1 MIYNKGL
8 YNRQRI
14 TEQVCILHDHCN
26 SVKSEQALKGWCFP
40 EWECAR
46 RTGEGKFTIEDLPA
60 ALMEGLT
67 LTERLFTFLR
77 PHLHIHLCPSD
88 IFLEG
93 LTPFT
98 HLAKFV
104 KSVNVTPIHF
114 LYCLFSF
121 SIVFLSFIISP

>member
-67 LTERLFTFLR
+67 
-77 PHLHIHLCPSD
+77 
-88 IFLEG
+88 
-93 LTPFT
+93 PFT

-104 KSVNVTPIHF
+104 KSVKVTLIHF